1 VSTAVSGRRR
11 PARQR
16 LPQQHQIRRPARG
29 SPYRTR
35 TRGESTT
42 HDFIPGHE
50 LRAIQA
56 RVREHFGGSALNFIT
71 WLDTE
76 LPPQTPA
83 A

>member
-1 VSTAVSGRRR
+1 MSGRRR
-11 PARQR
+11 PTRQR

-35 TRGESTT
+35 TRGCSRGETTT

-50 LRAIQA
+50 LRAIPA